1 MKIDLIA
8 SMRHYKDHMLPI
20 FEALPERLRGHIHPV
35 GEQVRRP
42 LFNHIAMVAGW
53 QDVEQLGHRAKMIY
67 VEHGAGQAYL
77 GDEKMATLPGYS
89 GGGARHRNVIGYVC
103 PSATVAARWNAPAVA
118 VGCPKMDPWLNGNIN
133 IGTPMGRSVCI
144 AFHWDCRLGPEMRTA
159 FWHYRSDLYRLADQ
173 WRAQGFHV
181 YGHGH
186 PRWGD
191 TLGWEFAKNGIEV
204 LPTDTHVFMNA
215 DVLVMDNS
223 SLMYEFASMG
233 RPVIA
238 LNAPWYRRDVE
249 HGMRFW
255 SQVPGLQVDGPE
267 QLLELDLLSHVTT
280 DPYREYRQA
289 VVDEVYAFTDGTSA
303 ERAAA
308 WITQLV
314 DAR

>member
-1 MKIDLIA
+1 VKVDLIA

-20 FEALPERLRGHIHPV
+20 FEALPERLRGHVHPV

-89 GGGARHRNVIGYVC
+89 GGGARHRNVIGYIC

-118 VGCPKMDPWLNGNIN
+118 VGCPKMDPWFRSDPGR
-133 IGTPMGRSVCI
+133 PMGRGVCI
-144 AFHWDCRLGPEMRTA
+144 AFHWDCRLGPEMRSA
-159 FWHYRSDLYRLADQ
+159 FDHYKAHLPEIAAS
-173 WRAQGFHV
+173 WRAHGFPFV
-181 YGHGH
+181 YGHAH
-186 PRWGD
+186 PRWGGALD
-191 TLGWEFAKNGIEV
+191 EHFKAAGFEV
-204 LPTDTHVFMNA
+204 LTTDGQVFMNA

-223 SLMYEFASMG
+223 SLMYEFASLG
-233 RPVIA
+233 KPVVA

-255 SQVPGLQVDGPE
+255 SHVPGREVDGPE
-267 QLLELDLLSHVTT
+267 ELLELDLLSHVTT
-280 DPYREYRQA
+280 DPLRDYRRA
-289 VVDEVYAFTDGTSA
+289 VVGEVYAFTDGSSA